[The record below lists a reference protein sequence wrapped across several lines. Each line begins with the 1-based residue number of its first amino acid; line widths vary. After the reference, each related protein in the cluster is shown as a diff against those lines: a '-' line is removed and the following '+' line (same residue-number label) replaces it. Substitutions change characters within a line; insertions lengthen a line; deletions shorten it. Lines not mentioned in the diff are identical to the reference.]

1 MQTLARMTHDMP
13 AQAET
18 LNRCC
23 LIVDSNSHRSD
34 LVQNTLPEN
43 RGALFLESMLPQIR
57 SVAMMIAASRHD
69 FSQASPKNFTEEAD
83 WFAARILVLK
93 ARVFHL
99 DISLRPML
107 ETANRRAAE
116 FAAKHQLPFAPAEI
130 RMSLHAKRP
139 ANLLMT
145 ECALPLDGRDSGFA
159 ANSSRLAKMLPQLF

>member
-1 MQTLARMTHDMP
+1 MQTLARIDCDMNP
-13 AQAET
+13 RAET

-34 LVQNTLPEN
+34 LLQNTLPDN
-43 RGALFLESMLPQIR
+43 RGALFLESMLPQVR

-69 FSQASPKNFTEEAD
+69 FKQASPKNFTEEAD
-83 WFAARILVLK
+83 WFAARILVLN

-107 ETANRRAAE
+107 DTANRRAAE
-116 FAAKHQLPFAPAEI
+116 FAARHRLPFAAAEI

-139 ANLLMT
+139 ANLLLA
-145 ECALPLDGRDSGFA
+145 ECALPLDGRDEGFA
-159 ANSSRLAKMLPQLF
+159 ANSSRLAKMLPHFF